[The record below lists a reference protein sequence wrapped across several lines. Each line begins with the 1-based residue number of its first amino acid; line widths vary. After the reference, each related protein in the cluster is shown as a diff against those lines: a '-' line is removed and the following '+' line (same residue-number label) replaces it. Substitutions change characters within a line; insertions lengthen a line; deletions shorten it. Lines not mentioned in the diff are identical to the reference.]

1 MTLISVNVKR
11 TYVRFTEP
19 AYWSTSSC
27 GGMMPGRKRRARCIG
42 FDPGFLCFKPC
53 GRPGR
58 GLESVTLRADE
69 LEALRL
75 ADLEGLYQEECAGR
89 MGISRTTFSRTLAQ
103 ARRKVTDA
111 LINGKRLVVEPTPEG
126 EGAAGARIGVVVPSD
141 RPGGETGNAV

>member
-1 MTLISVNVKR
+1 
-11 TYVRFTEP
+11 
-19 AYWSTSSC
+19 
-27 GGMMPGRKRRARCIG
+27 MPGRKRRARCIG

-75 ADLEGLYQEECAGR
+75 ADLEGLYQEECAVQ
-89 MGISRTTFSRTLAQ
+89 MGISRTTLSRTLAQ

-111 LINGKRLVVEPTPEG
+111 LISGKRLVVEPPREKRGVEG
-126 EGAAGARIGVVVPSD
+126 VRCGAVVPSD
-141 RPGGETGNAV
+141 RPEDETGGTV